1 MRLPESVY
9 KQVLVGLG
17 LDDAGLLD
25 CHDGSPPRAPDGSC
39 NRRSYRRRL
48 NTPVHFVRHGAINTN
63 PQTCTLVD
71 LSRDGVGVLMDAVVA
86 PGDRFVLYL
95 PRMGDDGAAGEVLAL
110 LCTARSSRLKAGGK
124 FRAGAEFTDP
134 MEDDTAQTPFARS
147 ADGLK
152 CRAGRDAVWV
162 RTAGRPEL
170 EPDGKARRDDRREV
184 AGAATMY
191 LYRDDGNHGPVEQVE
206 ARDYSERGVGILR
219 DKPLETGE
227 EFVVRMPRADEAPI
241 TRLCRVAN
249 VALAGGRYRIG
260 AEFIPFPG
268 PNGRGFFARL
278 REWIA

>member
-1 MRLPESVY
+1 MRLPESIY
-9 KQVLVGLG
+9 KQVLLGLG

-25 CHDGSPPRAPDGSC
+25 RHDGGPARAADGSC

-48 NTPVHFVRHGAINTN
+48 NMPVHFVRHGAISTT

-71 LSRDGVGVLMDAVVA
+71 LSRDGVGVLMDAVAA

-95 PRMGDDGAAGEVLAL
+95 PRAGDDGAPGEVLAI
-110 LCTARSSRLKAGGK
+110 LCTARSSRLKNGGK

-134 MEDDTAQTPFARS
+134 TEHGAEQTRFARA
-147 ADGLK
+147 ADGLES
-152 CRAGRDAVWV
+152 RPGRDAVWV

-170 EPDGKARRDDRREV
+170 DPDGKARRDDRREV
-184 AGAATMY
+184 AGTATIY
-191 LYRDDGNHGPVEQVE
+191 LYRDDGNHGPVEHVE
-206 ARDYSERGVGILR
+206 ARDYSERGVGVLR
-219 DKPLETGE
+219 DKPLEIGE
-227 EFVVRMPRADEAPI
+227 EFVVRMPRADETPI